1 MNDQPAV
8 GQKRG
13 KLLWCCLAVG
23 LCLLVFYIQQKNQW
37 QQAASELAQLQ
48 RNAQRINTLR
58 RHHPPGLPQGSSLPV
73 LLKSSAEKHG
83 VLLGTL
89 HGSQQTLE
97 VALPPQ
103 PLKPLL
109 LWLGSLQQE
118 YGVGVDAVD
127 LSLPGDDDV
136 ATVKKLRLHL
146 PSIR

>member
-1 MNDQPAV
+1 MSDQQAV

-13 KLLWCCLAVG
+13 KLLWCCLVAG
-23 LCLLVFYIQQKNQW
+23 LCLLAFYIQQKNQL

-48 RNAQRINTLR
+48 RNAQRISALR
-58 RHHPPGLPQGSSLPV
+58 RHQPPGLPQGSLLQV

-89 HGSQQTLE
+89 HCSQQTLE
-97 VALPPQ
+97 VELPPQ

-127 LSLPGDDDV
+127 LSLQGDDDV
-136 ATVKKLRLHL
+136 ATVKELRLHV